1 MIRLQV
7 LGEEGVERVHGA
19 TLRLLSETGIV
30 LTHPGARELLLD
42 HGARVA
48 GDRVL
53 LSADLV
59 ETCLARCPATVRLQ
73 GRDPEKAV
81 ELDRSSW
88 HAHNVGG
95 VPNVSEPGS
104 GTRRPA
110 GRRDVAQAARLL
122 DALPNV
128 SSVTP
133 HFTPQDVPSDSMKL
147 WMYVDTVANTTKP
160 IRAPGVQT
168 AREVRALA
176 EMALIACPDGGLTVG
191 VSPISPLTFPD
202 DIAEAMLEV
211 ARREMTLGPLP
222 CPILGATAP
231 MSGAGAVTQQ
241 NAEVLASIV
250 LAQLARPGLPILYK
264 GRLSV
269 MDPRTGLSVW
279 GNPEIGLLSA
289 ATVEMGHH
297 YGLPVDVYGLS
308 TNAHT
313 PDIQSGYERAF
324 NALVPVLAGADE
336 ISGVGEI
343 DGGVNSSLTQMVID
357 DEILSSVGR
366 ICRGFEVDEEAL
378 ALDVTAQV
386 MSSSRS
392 FLAEMHTVRYLRR
405 GEVLQARLAGREGW
419 ARWETAGRRGLVER
433 AEEKALTLLTDH
445 EVLPLGEEQVV
456 AMRAVIQATAAA
468 S

>member
-1 MIRLQV
+1 MVRLQI
-7 LGEEGVERVHGA
+7 LGKEKVKRVHEA
-19 TLRLLSETGIV
+19 TLHLLSETGIV

-53 LSADLV
+53 LPAELV
-59 ETCLARCPATVRLQ
+59 ESCVARCPRTVRLQ
-73 GRDPEKAV
+73 GRDPEKAI
-81 ELDRSSW
+81 ELDGSSW
-88 HAHNVGG
+88 YAHNVGG
-95 VPNVSEPGS
+95 VPNVLETGN

-110 GRRDVAQAARLL
+110 GRADVAQAARLL

-133 HFTPQDVPSDSMKL
+133 LFTPQDVPPDSMTL
-147 WMYVDTVANTTKP
+147 WMYYDTVANTTKP

-176 EMALIACPDGGLTVG
+176 EMARIACPDGAVTVG

-202 DIAEAMLEV
+202 DIVEAMLEV
-211 ARREMTLGPLP
+211 ARQGMILGPLP
-222 CPILGATAP
+222 CPIMGATAP
-231 MSGAGAVTQQ
+231 MSIAGGLTQQ

-250 LAQLARPGLPILYK
+250 LGQLANPGLPIIYK

-269 MDPRTGLSVW
+269 MDARTALSVW
-279 GNPEIGLLSA
+279 GNPEIGLISA
-289 ATVEMGHH
+289 ATVEIGHH

-313 PDIQSGYERAF
+313 SDIQSGYERTF

-336 ISGVGEI
+336 ISGVGEME
-343 DGGVNSSLTQMVID
+343 GGVTSSLAQMVID

-366 ICRGFEVDEEAL
+366 IRRGFEVDEEAL
-378 ALDVTAQV
+378 AVGVIAEV
-386 MSSSRS
+386 MDSTRN
-392 FLAEMHTVRYLRR
+392 FLAEKHTVGYLRR
-405 GEVLQARLAGREGW
+405 GEVLQPRLAGRENW
-419 ARWETAGRRGLVER
+419 AEWEAAGRRGLVER
-433 AEEKALTLLTDH
+433 AEEKALELLADH
-445 EVLPLGEEQVV
+445 EVPPLGEEQE
-456 AMRAVIQATAAA
+456 AALREVIRKE
-468 S
+468 

>member
-1 MIRLQV
+1 MISLRV

-53 LSADLV
+53 LPADLV
-59 ETCLARCPATVRLQ
+59 EACLAQCPSTVRLQ
-73 GRDPEKAV
+73 GRDPEKAI
-81 ELDRSSW
+81 ELDRSAW

-95 VPNVSEPGS
+95 VPNVSEQGS

-110 GRRDVAQAARLL
+110 CRADVAQAARLL

-128 SSVTP
+128 CSVTP

-168 AREVRALA
+168 ACEVRALA

-211 ARREMTLGPLP
+211 ACREMTLGPLP

-279 GNPEIGLLSA
+279 GNSEIGLLSA

-357 DEILSSVGR
+357 DEILSSVRR

-378 ALDVTAQV
+378 ALDVTARV
-386 MSSSRS
+386 MSGSRS

-419 ARWETAGRRGLVER
+419 ARWEAAGRRGLVER
-433 AEEKALTLLTDH
+433 AEEEALALLADH
-445 EVLPLGEEQVV
+445 EVPPLGEEQVA